1 VTEPHRLAVTQ
12 NRLMETATPPRAW
25 RSLLAPAGVA
35 AATVVAVGVLASV
48 DPNEPGHYPTCPLLA
63 TTGLWCPGCGSLR
76 AVHALAGGD
85 VPTALQ
91 RNPFTVLAVPFLVW
105 AWLRWAGSSWGW
117 LPPRRSA
124 APAWAVWTL
133 LVAVLGFWVL
143 RNVPGLTWLSPA

>member
-1 VTEPHRLAVTQ
+1 
-12 NRLMETATPPRAW
+12 METATPSRAW
-25 RSLLAPAGVA
+25 RSLRAPVA
-35 AATVVAVGVLASV
+35 VAATVVAAVGVLAAV

-76 AVHALAGGD
+76 AVHALVGGD

-91 RNPFTVLAVPFLVW
+91 RNPFTVLVVPFLAW
-105 AWLRWAGSSWGW
+105 AWLRWVGMSLGW

-143 RNVPGLTWLSPA
+143 RNVPGLTALSPA

>member
-1 VTEPHRLAVTQ
+1 MTQ

-25 RSLLAPAGVA
+25 RSLRAPAAVGVA
-35 AATVVAVGVLASV
+35 AVAALGVLAAV

-76 AVHALAGGD
+76 AVHALVGGD

-91 RNPFTVLAVPFLVW
+91 RNPFMVLAAPFLVW
-105 AWLRWAGSSWGW
+105 AWLRWTGTALG
-117 LPPRRSA
+117 LMPPRRSA

-133 LVAVLGFWVL
+133 LAVVLGFWVL
-143 RNVPGLTWLSPA
+143 RNMPGLTWLSPA